1 MRVGTY
7 NFKLRS
13 PRSTGAKRMK
23 GGIRFPDLTEID
35 MIVFD
40 VDGTLMDRSGMPAGL
55 IGLIKEIEKS
65 GITVS
70 LASGRT
76 LPNLTPIHQALGL
89 SGFIVAENG
98 GILWDGPQKRGIEQ
112 MANGKRCRD
121 AIEWLA
127 TEMEEINPE
136 GIESNRW
143 RETEWCVSGPYNVDR
158 MRSLLAGSEWSD
170 LRVVGTGFAIH
181 VTERGVNKR
190 SALEIQ
196 LSRRGVVSNRVLSCG
211 DALNDVPMF
220 NLTGY
225 SVAVDGTI
233 AEVRNAADSVTRE
246 KGPQGVIDMLELLL

>member
-1 MRVGTY
+1 MY

-13 PRSTGAKRMK
+13 PRDIRARHMK
-23 GGIRFPDLTEID
+23 SGIRIPNLTDID

-40 VDGTLMDRSGMPAGL
+40 VDGTLMDRSGMPEGL
-55 IGLIKEIEKS
+55 IGLVKEIEKN
-65 GITVS
+65 GISVS

-76 LPNLTPIHQALGL
+76 LPNLTPVHQALGL

-98 GILWDGPQKRGIEQ
+98 GILWDGPQKRGIEPI
-112 MANGKRCRD
+112 ADGKRCRD

-127 TEMEEINPE
+127 GKMGEIDPA

-143 RETEWCVSGPYNVDR
+143 RETEWCVSGPYDVDR
-158 MRSLLAGSEWSD
+158 MRALLADSEWSD

-196 LSRRGVVSNRVLSCG
+196 LSRRGIDPSRVLSCG
-211 DALNDVPMF
+211 DALNDVSMF

-225 SVAVDGTI
+225 SVAVDGAI
-233 AEVRNAADSVTRE
+233 AEVLDAADSVTQN
-246 KGPQGVIDMLELLL
+246 KGPMGVIEMLEFLLG